1 MFKFEKSRIF
11 GLFWLTQ
18 ISVQE
23 NTRYNLQMLVFQ
35 NPQLVGSIPYIFY
48 IVFYAVE

>member
-18 ISVQE
+18 ISIQQ
-23 NTRYNLQMLVFQ
+23 NTRYNLQMIVFQ
-35 NPQLVGSIPYIFY
+35 KPHLVGSFPIYIL
-48 IVFYAVE
+48 